1 MIDTTIDT
9 NQDCR
14 RAKMGL
20 SKKLIKEK
28 KKTNRLLQQF
38 NSNEKNLDKAAM
50 IIITSRLRNISK
62 INERQLAGL
71 LLEYYQTHSSD
82 E

>member
-1 MIDTTIDT
+1 MIDTAIDT

-14 RAKMGL
+14 RTKMGL
-20 SKKLIKEK
+20 SKKLIKEQ
-28 KKTNRLLQQF
+28 KKTNQLLQQLISLE
-38 NSNEKNLDKAAM
+38 NNRDKAAM
-50 IIITSRLRNISK
+50 IIITSRLRNSSK

-71 LLEYYQTHSSD
+71 LLECYQTHSSD

>member
-1 MIDTTIDT
+1 M
-9 NQDCR
+9 
-14 RAKMGL
+14 
-20 SKKLIKEK
+20 KLADWLKAIIAEQ
-28 KKTNRLLQQF
+28 KKTNQLLQQLI
-38 NSNEKNLDKAAM
+38 SLEKNRDKAAM
-50 IIITSRLRNISK
+50 IIITSRLRNSSK

>member
-1 MIDTTIDT
+1 
-9 NQDCR
+9 
-14 RAKMGL
+14 MGL
-20 SKKLIKEK
+20 SKKLIKEQ
-28 KKTNRLLQQF
+28 KKTNQLLQQLI
-38 NSNEKNLDKAAM
+38 SLEKNRDKAAM
-50 IIITSRLRNISK
+50 IIITSRLRNSSK

>member
-1 MIDTTIDT
+1 MIDTAIDT

-20 SKKLIKEK
+20 RKKLIKEQ
-28 KKTNRLLQQF
+28 KKTNR
-38 NSNEKNLDKAAM
+38 DKAAM
-50 IIITSRLRNISK
+50 IIITSRLRNSSK

-71 LLEYYQTHSSD
+71 LLECYQTHSSD

>member
-1 MIDTTIDT
+1 M
-9 NQDCR
+9 
-14 RAKMGL
+14 AL
-20 SKKLIKEK
+20 SKKLIKEQ
-28 KKTNRLLQQF
+28 KKTNRLLQQLI
-38 NSNEKNLDKAAM
+38 SLEKNRDKAAM
-50 IIITSRLRNISK
+50 IIITSKLRNSSK

>member
-1 MIDTTIDT
+1 
-9 NQDCR
+9 
-14 RAKMGL
+14 MGL
-20 SKKLIKEK
+20 SKKLIKER
-28 KKTNRLLQQF
+28 KKTNRLLQQLI
-38 NSNEKNLDKAAM
+38 SLEKNRDKAAM
-50 IIITSRLRNISK
+50 IIITSRLRNSSK

>member
-1 MIDTTIDT
+1 MV
-9 NQDCR
+9 
-14 RAKMGL
+14 L
-20 SKKLIKEK
+20 SKKLIKEQ
-28 KKTNRLLQQF
+28 KKTNRLLQQLI
-38 NSNEKNLDKAAM
+38 SLEKNRDKAAM
-50 IIITSRLRNISK
+50 IIITSRLRNSSK

>member
-1 MIDTTIDT
+1 M
-9 NQDCR
+9 
-14 RAKMGL
+14 
-20 SKKLIKEK
+20 KLADRLKAIIKEQ
-28 KKTNRLLQQF
+28 KKTNRLLQQLISLE
-38 NSNEKNLDKAAM
+38 NNRDKAAM
-50 IIITSRLRNISK
+50 IIITSRLRNSSK

>member
-20 SKKLIKEK
+20 SKKLIKEQ
-28 KKTNRLLQQF
+28 KKTNRLLQQLISLE
-38 NSNEKNLDKAAM
+38 NNRDKAAM
-50 IIITSRLRNISK
+50 IIITSRLRNSSK

>member
-1 MIDTTIDT
+1 
-9 NQDCR
+9 
-14 RAKMGL
+14 MGL
-20 SKKLIKEK
+20 SKKLIKEQ
-28 KKTNRLLQQF
+28 KKTNRLLQQLISLE
-38 NSNEKNLDKAAM
+38 NNRDKAAM
-50 IIITSRLRNISK
+50 IITTSRLRNSSK

>member
-1 MIDTTIDT
+1 MSL
-9 NQDCR
+9 R
-14 RAKMGL
+14 
-20 SKKLIKEK
+20 KKLIKEQ
-28 KKTNRLLQQF
+28 KKTNRLLQQLI
-38 NSNEKNLDKAAM
+38 SLEKNRDKAAM
-50 IIITSRLRNISK
+50 IIITSRLRNSSK

>member
-1 MIDTTIDT
+1 
-9 NQDCR
+9 
-14 RAKMGL
+14 MGL
-20 SKKLIKEK
+20 SKKLIKEQ
-28 KKTNRLLQQF
+28 KKTNR
-38 NSNEKNLDKAAM
+38 DKAAM
-50 IIITSRLRNISK
+50 IIITSRLRNSSK